1 MKKLLL
7 LFASLALFSCSS
19 DETENNP
26 TLPVL
31 TTANAGSI
39 TLTTAISG
47 GNITA
52 DGGADIT
59 ARGVVWNTSSN
70 PTISLTTKTT
80 DGTGIGSF
88 TSNVINLTPNTT
100 YYVRAYA
107 TNSLG
112 TAYGNEVTFTT
123 SAIQLPVLTTSAI
136 SNITQNTTSSGGNIT
151 ADGGGAITSRG
162 VVWSTSQN
170 PTIALSTKTT
180 DGSGSGVF
188 TSNITNLTPN
198 TQYFVRAY
206 ATNSAGTA
214 YGTEITFTT
223 NSCSNNGNTIT
234 DIDGN
239 TYNTVVIGTQRWMKE
254 NLKTTKFQNGD
265 VITNVTD
272 NNLWNSSNTPAWSSY
287 NNQVVNDQPY
297 GKYYN
302 GYVVIDSRN
311 PCPCGY
317 RIPTVSDFNTL
328 LNFLGNNADIKL
340 KTIGNTYWI
349 SGMDNGTNESGFSA
363 VGSGS
368 RYNGIFSGLKMAT
381 DIWTNNTDY
390 VLTIEGG
397 VQVGLSCYTCPTSV
411 NNLGNPIRCI
421 KE

>member
-1 MKKLLL
+1 MKKALL

-19 DETENNP
+19 DEAENNP

-31 TTANAGSI
+31 TTTNTGNI
-39 TLTTAISG
+39 TLTSASSG

-52 DGGADIT
+52 DGNADIT

-80 DGTGIGSF
+80 DGTGIGLF
-88 TSNVINLTPNTT
+88 TSNLTNLTPNTT

-107 TNSLG
+107 TNSVG
-112 TAYGNEVTFTT
+112 TTYGNEVTFTT

-136 SNITQNTTSSGGNIT
+136 SNITQNTASSGGNIT
-151 ADGGGAITSRG
+151 SDGGGAITSRG
-162 VVWSTSQN
+162 VVWNTTQN

-180 DGSGSGVF
+180 DGSGSGAF

-198 TQYFVRAY
+198 TQYYVRAY

-214 YGTEITFTT
+214 YGNEVNYTT
-223 NSCSNNGNTIT
+223 NGCNNNGNIIT

-239 TYNTVVIGTQRWMKE
+239 TYNTVIIGTQRWMKE

-265 VITNVTD
+265 VIPNITD
-272 NNLWNSSNTPAWSSY
+272 NTLWNSSNTPAWSSY
-287 NNQVVNDQPY
+287 NNQAINDSPY

-302 GYVVIDSRN
+302 GFVVLDSRN

-317 RIPTVSDFNTL
+317 RIPTVNDFNTL

-340 KTIGNTYWI
+340 KTVGNTYWI
-349 SGMDNGTNESGFSA
+349 AGMDNGTNESGFSA

-368 RYNGIFSGLKMAT
+368 RYNGVFSGLRMGS
-381 DIWTNNTDY
+381 DIWTNDTNY
-390 VLTIEGG
+390 VLTIESG
-397 VQVGLSCYTCPTSV
+397 VQVGNSCYTCPTSV